1 MEETFTTITEAHPS
15 GLNRAAR
22 VLAGVLAGILAGI
35 ALGWLLTVPGFLLH
49 GRIYFTLS
57 LFMGLIAGLGVG
69 IGLAR
74 YGELSF
80 GLVMGMVGYVVL
92 GLAGYALLFG
102 LIGLV
107 IRGAAGLQTGLV
119 IGAVVGTAVGVYA
132 RLIKYRYRHF

>member
-1 MEETFTTITEAHPS
+1 MEETFTTISEGHPS
-15 GLNRAAR
+15 GLSRAAR
-22 VLAGVLAGILAGI
+22 VFVSLLAGILAGI
-35 ALGWLLTVPGFLLH
+35 ALGWLLTMPGFLLH
-49 GRIYFTLS
+49 GRLYFTLS
-57 LFMGLIAGLGVG
+57 LLMGIVAGLGVG

-80 GLVMGMVGYVVL
+80 GLVVGMVGYVVL

-107 IRGAAGLQTGLV
+107 IGGAAGLQMGLV
-119 IGAVVGTAVGVYA
+119 GGAVVGTAVGVYA